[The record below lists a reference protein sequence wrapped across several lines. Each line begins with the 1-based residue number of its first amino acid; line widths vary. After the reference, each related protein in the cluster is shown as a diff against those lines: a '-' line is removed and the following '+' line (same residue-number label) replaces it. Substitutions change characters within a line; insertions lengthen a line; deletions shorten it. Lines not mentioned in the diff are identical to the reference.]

1 MVAERSSLLWTDLTP
16 PQFFSEG
23 TWLASLGL
31 LGILFLVYFFVTLLM
46 ARLTKP
52 NHLERFVVIL
62 VVSQGL
68 FATTTLAW
76 LWGESSQ
83 SDGPCNGVV
92 SCSTTFVR
100 LPPGPVDLEAR
111 LDALG
116 PFRSFP
122 VVLPNLFK
130 VFLPMLRHVIF
141 GALLALVKV
150 AVAHPVVFVKLIQRL
165 DGLALKAFLRTN
177 HATSPVR

>member
-1 MVAERSSLLWTDLTP
+1 
-16 PQFFSEG
+16 
-23 TWLASLGL
+23 
-31 LGILFLVYFFVTLLM
+31 LGISFPIYFLVALLM

-52 NHLERFVVIL
+52 NHFKRFVVIL
-62 VVSQGL
+62 MVSQGL
-68 FATTTLAW
+68 FATATLAR
-76 LWGESSQ
+76 LWGELSQ

-92 SCSTTFVR
+92 CCPTTFVS
-100 LPPGPVDLEAR
+100 LPPSLTDLEAR
-111 LDALG
+111 LDALW
-116 PFRSFP
+116 PFCSFP

-130 VFLPMLRHVIF
+130 VFFPVFRHVIF

-165 DGLALKAFLRTN
+165 DGLALETLFRMN